1 MMDIPST
8 SAGKLQKLHVAV
20 GDRVSEGELIAT
32 LLDSSAGEVDTDTAS
47 RLQAD
52 TQNFST
58 MGQAQGRPPER
69 ARGTGYAIIIV
80 ELIVFLFAASMV
92 EDSVGSF
99 LFLVLIGT
107 VVFITTIV
115 MIASSDNKKGEQRSK
130 KKSELLQEYRNER
143 ARIREEFCER
153 HGFRIS
159 HRDDSSEE
167 YVPLIRYVFDG
178 GAACIALFPTGK
190 LLVITQP
197 EESEELNQVVVFR
210 SDGSISVTEVKPVD
224 DPSRVCRELN
234 IQELENIEYEIET
247 VTVGGSIGSS
257 KGTLTGQTESVSL
270 GIAVA
275 NPKVLGAG
283 ISRSS
288 GKFAGNFQMRGQAKS
303 HEFEFP
309 LAAQIVLTPNDPA
322 VPVARVRI
330 YSGYDLRTV
339 LDASP
344 STLARHAF
352 HRKEKEFRE
361 VFEILRRHWKHQT
374 KNG

>member
-234 IQELENIEYEIET
+234 IQELENIDRISVIRYCCGKPERAGCRHI
-247 VTVGGSIGSS
+247 SFFWKICRKFSNAWSS
-257 KGTLTGQTESVSL
+257 KK
-270 GIAVA
+270 
-275 NPKVLGAG
+275 P
-283 ISRSS
+283 
-288 GKFAGNFQMRGQAKS
+288 
-303 HEFEFP
+303 
-309 LAAQIVLTPNDPA
+309 
-322 VPVARVRI
+322 
-330 YSGYDLRTV
+330 
-339 LDASP
+339 
-344 STLARHAF
+344 
-352 HRKEKEFRE
+352 
-361 VFEILRRHWKHQT
+361 
-374 KNG
+374 